1 MNEGKKYQD
10 GDVQVSVFPM
20 EVCNI
25 TQGIL
30 SGISHKGRYAWDLGG
45 KDKYIDVMYAPFD
58 CVVVWKKPNG
68 SKTGIVVTNTRKV
81 LTPSGTFEANRINI
95 LLWHDNDT
103 SDLWVNKFIPQGQ
116 KLYDEGKAD
125 KATGNHIHLMVGV
138 GKYDGKYPLYQTIF
152 GNWAIKNQVDPIG
165 IFFGND
171 TIMKNGRG
179 YAWKYWTEIK
189 QVDDLKSI
197 DHSTLKKGDIVKV
210 IGTHW
215 ATGSKIPLWVKL
227 KQYEIIQLNEKSALL
242 KGVNSWVNLNDL
254 KKV

>member
-1 MNEGKKYQD
+1 MIKGKKYQD

-81 LTPSGTFEANRINI
+81 LTPSGLYEANRINI

-103 SDLWVNKFIPQGQ
+103 SDLWVDKFIPQGQ

-138 GKYDGKYPLYQTIF
+138 GKYDGKYPLYQTMF
-152 GNWAIKNQVDPIG
+152 GNWAIKNQVDPIN

-171 TIMKNGRG
+171 TVMKKNGG
-179 YAWKYWTEIK
+179 YNWKYFDDIK
-189 QVDDLKSI
+189 LVDDLQSI
-197 DHSTLKKGDIVKV
+197 DHATLKKGDIVKV
-210 IGTHW
+210 IGTNW

-227 KQYEIIQLNEKSALL
+227 NKYEIVKLNEKSALL
-242 KGVNSWVNLNDL
+242 KGVNSWANLNDL